1 MIGSTPMVLA
11 VDDLDINL
19 RLLSD
24 FLSPKGFRVITA
36 ANGPDA
42 LQEVA
47 RAAPDTIILDLT
59 MPGMSGIDV
68 CRILK
73 SDPKTRHIPVIMLTG
88 NANRESNLAAIEA
101 GADDFVSKPFDSVLL
116 EARIR
121 SAIRSKDLQ
130 DQIIDYRRRLE
141 IEKELLELKVADRTA
156 LVQRTRQV
164 TVFGLA
170 KLAESRDTETGDHL
184 ERVRCYA
191 RDLAQELLDSKG
203 YRSPDL
209 NEDYPRQIFDSSPLH
224 DIGKVGIPDRILLKP
239 GKLSPEE
246 FALMKTHTLIGGDT
260 LRAADI
266 EAGTNSFLTMGRDI
280 AYSHHEKWDGS
291 GYPLGISGEEIPLA
305 SRIVAV
311 ADVYD
316 ALSSK
321 RPYKEPFTHERSMK
335 IIIEG
340 KGSHFDPDM
349 VDAFLR
355 IEDRVH
361 SIRDTFQREPTPSAI
376 QMLNTQLDEIEGRT
390 KPE

>member
-1 MIGSTPMVLA
+1 MIGSTPTVLA
-11 VDDLDINL
+11 VDDLDVNL
-19 RLLSD
+19 RLLTD
-24 FLSPKGFRVITA
+24 FLSPKGFNVVTA
-36 ANGPDA
+36 TNGPDA
-42 LQEVA
+42 LQAVA
-47 RAAPDTIILDLT
+47 RAAPDAIILDLV

-73 SDPKTRHIPVIMLTG
+73 SNPNTHHIPIIMLT
-88 NANRESNLAAIEA
+88 AMAERESNLAAIEA
-101 GADDFVSKPFDSVLL
+101 GAEDFVSKPFDPALL
-116 EARIR
+116 EARVR
-121 SAIRSKDLQ
+121 SAIRSKTLQ
-130 DQIIDYRRRLE
+130 DQVMDYRCQLE
-141 IEKELLELKVADRTA
+141 NEKGLLEQKVAERTA
-156 LVQRTRQV
+156 QVRRTRQV
-164 TVFGLA
+164 TVFSLA
-170 KLAESRDTETGDHL
+170 KLAESRDPETGDHL

-191 RDLAQELLDSKG
+191 RDLAQYLLDTLG

-209 NEDYPRQIFDSSPLH
+209 NEEYPKRIFDSSPLH

-246 FALMKTHTLIGGDT
+246 FAIMKTHTLIGGDT

-291 GYPLGISGEEIPLA
+291 GYPLGIAGEEIPLA

-340 KGSHFDPDM
+340 RGPT
-349 VDAFLR
+349 
-355 IEDRVH
+355 
-361 SIRDTFQREPTPSAI
+361 SIRTWLTPLSV
-376 QMLNTQLDEIEGRT
+376 
-390 KPE
+390 

>member
-1 MIGSTPMVLA
+1 MIGNTPTVLV
-11 VDDLDINL
+11 VDDLDVNL
-19 RLLSD
+19 RLLTE
-24 FLSPKGFRVITA
+24 FLSPKGFKVIIA
-36 ANGPDA
+36 DNGPDA
-42 LQEVA
+42 LQSVA
-47 RAAPDTIILDLT
+47 TATPDVLILDMM

-88 NANRESNLAAIEA
+88 NADRASNLAAIEA
-101 GADDFVSKPFDSVLL
+101 GADDFVAKPFDSVLL

-121 SAIRSKDLQ
+121 SAIRSKDFQ
-130 DQIIDYRRRLE
+130 DQIIDYRHQLE
-141 IEKELLELKVADRTA
+141 TEKETLELKVAERTA
-156 LVQRTRQV
+156 QVHRTRQV
-164 TVFGLA
+164 TVFSLA
-170 KLAESRDTETGDHL
+170 KLAESRDPETGDHL

-191 RDLAQELLDSKG
+191 RDLAQELLDFAG

-305 SRIVAV
+305 SRNVAV

-321 RPYKEPFTHERSMK
+321 RPYKEPFTHERSMQ
-335 IIIEG
+335 IIVEG

-349 VDAFLR
+349 IEAFLR
-355 IEDRVH
+355 IEDRVRA
-361 SIRDTFQREPTPSAI
+361 IRDTFQREPTPSAI